1 MGSILAQC
9 NQTALRSIRTLMA
22 LRREKVNREGFPVA
36 NVGEMATPDRPKPNA
51 TAIGRAHSPNTILN
65 GMRRCTTRV
74 RIDQDSK
81 N

>member
-1 MGSILAQC
+1 
-9 NQTALRSIRTLMA
+9 MA
-22 LRREKVNREGFPVA
+22 LRREKVSREDFSVA
-36 NVGEMATPDRPKPNA
+36 NVGEMATPDRPKLNA
-51 TAIGRAHSPNTILN
+51 TAIGRVHSLNTILN